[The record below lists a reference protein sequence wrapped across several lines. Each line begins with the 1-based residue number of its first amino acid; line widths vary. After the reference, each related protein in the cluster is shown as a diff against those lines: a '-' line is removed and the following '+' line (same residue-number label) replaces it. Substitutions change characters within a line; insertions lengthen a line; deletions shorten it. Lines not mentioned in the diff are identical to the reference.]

1 MKKSENKV
9 SLQTK
14 NEETTS
20 RDLKEMMAKG
30 KGWSV
35 KEKKE
40 TSLFINANKKTQA
53 DQDLKV
59 LKTKTP
65 KIVENITE
73 VEVATQTIMSDTTSW
88 MTMTDVTC
96 SKYHEESNSVVMEV
110 DGKLIRKT
118 TKKVNILSKSP
129 KKNSGKP
136 K

>member
-1 MKKSENKV
+1 MKKAENKV
-9 SLQTK
+9 SLQSK
-14 NEETTS
+14 NEEHSTQ
-20 RDLKEMMAKG
+20 DLKEMMAKG
-30 KGWSV
+30 WSS

-40 TSLFINANKKTQA
+40 ASLVDTKKKVQTDQVVKVPAVKTS
-53 DQDLKV
+53 
-59 LKTKTP
+59 